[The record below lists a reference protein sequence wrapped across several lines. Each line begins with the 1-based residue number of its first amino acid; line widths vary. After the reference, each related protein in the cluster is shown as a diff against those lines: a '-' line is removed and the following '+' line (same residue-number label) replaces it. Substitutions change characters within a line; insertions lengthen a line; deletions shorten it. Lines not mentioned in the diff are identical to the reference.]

1 MLVETPT
8 KDICKI
14 EGLEEY
20 KFYFVTIDGD
30 VFSRKYLKIR
40 KIKPCWSNGKKS
52 YQIVKLTNGKGK
64 AKSFYVHQ
72 LICRAF
78 LPNPT
83 NSYGVRHL
91 DGDVTNNAL
100 SNLEWLG
107 RKREIDGNIELD
119 TDRLVLSK
127 DLSDY
132 IKLVHLSAIKKN
144 IPVPDTYEFFHA
156 ILNES
161 LTEYVNRF
169 GLKKTM
175 YLLENSCTSL

>member
-1 MLVETPT
+1 ME
-8 KDICKI
+8 
-14 EGLEEY
+14 
-20 KFYFVTIDGD
+20 
-30 VFSRKYLKIR
+30 
-40 KIKPCWSNGKKS
+40 KKS

-64 AKSFYVHQ
+64 VKTFYVHQ

-83 NSYGVRHL
+83 NSWGVRHIN
-91 DGDVTNNAL
+91 GDVTDNRL
-100 SNLEWLG
+100 ENLEWLG
-107 RKREIDGNIELD
+107 RKKEIDGSIESD

-127 DLSDY
+127 DLSDF

-144 IPVPDTYEFFHA
+144 IPVPDTYQFFHG

-161 LTEYVNRF
+161 LEEYINRY

-175 YLLENSCTSL
+175 YLLENSTE